1 MKLWLAVLWNAMGK
15 TGKGYRRHSL
25 RHTGEGKDR
34 RNDKLR
40 DTPDGLIPFD
50 PPEGKLVRKA
60 RLGGVGVRS

>member
-1 MKLWLAVLWNAMGK
+1 MGK

-60 RLGGVGVRS
+60 RLGGIGVRS